1 MFTPVFISG
10 VILALTGSAA
20 AVPPS
25 CDPNLLSIE
34 GAGGGDAVSFEVALA
49 DTPDTLS
56 RGLMMVDDMPADAG
70 MLFIFPHTGEVSFWM
85 KNTLIPLDMLFIDE
99 AGYVSSIH
107 ENAIPHD
114 TTSIRSDGDVRYVL
128 EINGGLSEA
137 LDLSVGD
144 RVVNL
149 AMGTGCAKNTKGA
162 E

>member
-20 AVPPS
+20 ASPPT
-25 CDPNLLSIE
+25 CDPNLLSIK
-34 GAGGGDAVSFEVALA
+34 GAGDSEPVSFEIALA
-49 DTPDTLS
+49 NTPDTLS
-56 RGLMMVDDMPADAG
+56 RGLMMVEKMPVNAG
-70 MLFIFPHTGEVSFWM
+70 MLFIFPHSGEVSFWM

-99 AGYVSSIH
+99 TGYVAKIH

-114 TTSIRSDGDVRYVL
+114 TTSIRSGGEVRYVL

-144 RVVNL
+144 KVLNS
-149 AMGTGCAKNTKGA
+149 AMGTGCAKNTEGK